1 MISSGII
8 SRSDIAG
15 AKDLH
20 NLIIH
25 VYYSIAFHKCCTNL
39 RLIDFWPIVYILNIE
54 MF

>member
-15 AKDLH
+15 AKDLL

-25 VYYSIAFHKCCTNL
+25 VYYLIVFHKCCTNVPL
-39 RLIDFWPIVYILNIE
+39 NDFWLILYILNIE